1 MTLTFKHRWQNW
13 LCYLLFV
20 IGYFISGKA
29 LTAFAFQDQVLPIWL
44 PAGAALVATY
54 IWGWRFIPGLLL
66 ASFLFNWTTAYGWQ
80 LQTLTLITVCQTLI
94 IGGGV
99 VIQAMVGGYIL
110 RYWLGHPLYL
120 MSRKHILYFV
130 LILGVTVNLIS
141 ANIGVLSLSFYHPD
155 YSFSNH
161 WQNMLAWWLGDSL
174 GVLIF
179 SPICLILINPW
190 LNNPVPNH
198 NALGTFAACAVLF
211 SSVAMT
217 THLYNQNNS
226 KNANIA
232 AEREVKI
239 IEHIIYRYV
248 NRSML
253 AIQGL
258 ANQLQSTPNF
268 THHDFMEISNAIRAE
283 YTFIRALSWNVYIQ
297 QPQAMTLNKQ
307 LSDLYGSQVSIK
319 GAPLAPDDPLVVV
332 KYISPQPSN
341 LGALGLNV
349 YATKARQAA
358 LNNSLNSLQPQAS
371 HIIFLVQE
379 TRPSPAYLLASPVYQ
394 DTGLQA
400 QTLLGYATGVIQV
413 DTLLGEVLK
422 QVNVERFDI
431 SFYDGKN
438 TSPFY
443 KNFEHTKTSHGARW
457 TIPLYISG
465 QKWQMKL
472 AVKERYTTHQNKLQT
487 LFLLI
492 LQLTITTLIVFIVL
506 LFNYQH
512 HALNELVA
520 KRTRSLV
527 QAKQASDKAN
537 QAKSRFVANMSHE
550 IRTPLNAV
558 IGFASLAADNQ
569 NTAQLHTYINRI
581 GTASKTLLN
590 LVNDILDIAKIESNR
605 LQLDCHTFELHA
617 LLKRLDAMFAA
628 SASKKGIS
636 WEVNHDLHGEYWLQG
651 DEMRIEQ
658 ILLNLCSNAIKFTQH
673 GGVTVQLEVN
683 EAIPHVQ
690 LRLSIVDTGIGIDE
704 SQSHT
709 IFNAFSQG
717 DSSTSREFGGTG
729 LGLAIAKELAELMHG
744 SLTLKSQLHSGS
756 CFTLEIQCQ
765 TAQAPTASKR
775 DMNTE
780 KLKQLH
786 VLVAE
791 DNAVNKLVIKAM
803 LDSFHITYTI
813 VENGQQAVNAVELDE
828 YDLVLMDCQMPVMDG
843 YQATTLIRQHKDAD
857 TLPIIALTADVMPQ
871 DKAHALAVGF
881 NQHLAKPLERN
892 KLAICLAQYC

>member
-20 IGYFISGKA
+20 IGYFTSGKA

-66 ASFLFNWTTAYGWQ
+66 ASFMFNWTTAYGWQ
-80 LQTLTLITVCQTLI
+80 LQTLSLITASQTLI
-94 IGGGV
+94 IGAGA

-110 RYWLGHPLYL
+110 RHWLGHPLYL
-120 MSRKHILYFV
+120 ISRKHILYFV
-130 LILGVTVNLIS
+130 LILGISVNLIS

-190 LNNPVPNH
+190 LKNPVPNH
-198 NALGTFAACAVLF
+198 NALGTLAACTVLF

-217 THLYNQNNS
+217 TYLYNQNNS

-268 THHDFMEISNAIRAE
+268 SHHDFMEISNSIRAE

-307 LSDLYGSQVSIK
+307 LNDLYGSQVSIK

-358 LNNSLNSLQPQAS
+358 LNNALNSLQPQAS

-379 TRPSPAYLLASPVYQ
+379 TRPSPAYLLVSPVYQ

-422 QVNVERFDI
+422 QANAERFDI
-431 SFYDGKN
+431 SFYDGEN
-438 TSPFY
+438 TRPFY
-443 KNFEHTKTSHGARW
+443 KNFEHTKANHSARW

-472 AVKERYTTHQNKLQT
+472 AVKEIHTTHQNKLQT

-520 KRTRSLV
+520 KRTRSLA

-537 QAKSRFVANMSHE
+537 QAKSRFLANMSHE

-569 NTAQLHTYINRI
+569 NTTQLHTYINRI

-628 SASKKGIS
+628 SASNKGIS
-636 WEVNHDLHGEYWLQG
+636 WEIDHDLHGEYWLQG

-658 ILLNLCSNAIKFTQH
+658 ILLNLCSNAVKFTQH
-673 GGVTVQLEVN
+673 GGVTVKLEVN
-683 EAIPHVQ
+683 EVTPHVQ

-709 IFNAFSQG
+709 IFNAFSQA

-744 SLTLKSQLHSGS
+744 SLTLKSQLHTGS

-765 TAQAPTASKR
+765 TARAPTAPKL
-775 DMNTE
+775 DIDTE
-780 KLKQLH
+780 KLKRLH
-786 VLVAE
+786 ILVAE

-803 LDSFHITYTI
+803 LDSFHITHTL

-881 NQHLAKPLERN
+881 NQHLAKPLERD